1 MRSIAVTGSAGAVGR
16 GLVELLLDDPSVE
29 RVVAIDRRPAPA
41 PTRPAPPSGS
51 DADAQAEPP
60 GVELIP
66 VRLDVTVDDPAPALD
81 GIDSVVHLVD
91 DGVLRRDPRAATAAL
106 DRVLDGAASTGCRHV
121 VVLSSALVYGA
132 RPDNPVPI
140 TEAQPVD
147 PIPELA
153 YAVAK
158 ARMEGR
164 AQAWADDTG
173 ADLAILRPVATR
185 SEGGSSWI
193 GSALRAATTVRAEQV
208 DPPVQFLHRQDL
220 ASATAL
226 AATARLSGPYN
237 VAPDGWIG
245 DDEFRALRGEADV
258 RIHPRLSRWRL
269 QAAKALAD
277 RRLLDG
283 LEPYV
288 TWPWVVANDR
298 LRAEG
303 WAPRY
308 TNQEAWVA
316 GTPPPLQGLVS
327 SQRRQEIALGVA
339 SSIGAAALG
348 GALWALRGSASRWRR

>member
-16 GLVELLLDDPSVE
+16 RLIRLLVEDRAVE
-29 RVVAIDRRPAPA
+29 RVVAIDRRPAPVSTGDVDGA
-41 PTRPAPPSGS
+41 STM
-51 DADAQAEPP
+51 AEL
-60 GVELIP
+60 VSL
-66 VRLDVTVDDPAPALD
+66 RLDVTVDDPAPALD

-91 DGVLRRDPRAATAAL
+91 DRVLRRDPRAAAAAL
-106 DRVLDGAASTGCRHV
+106 DRVLSGAAANRCRHL

-147 PIPELA
+147 PIPDLA

-158 ARMEGR
+158 ATMEER
-164 AQAWADDTG
+164 ARDWAAEHG
-173 ADLAILRPVATR
+173 ADLAVLRPVATL
-185 SEGGSSWI
+185 SDGGSSWI

-208 DPPVQFLHRQDL
+208 DPPVQFLHRHDL
-220 ASATAL
+220 AAAVAL
-226 AATARLSGPYN
+226 ATTAGLVGPYN

-245 DDEFRALRGEADV
+245 NDEFRALRGEADV
-258 RIHPRLSRWRL
+258 RIHPRLSQWRL

-277 RRLLDG
+277 RRLLTG

-298 LRAEG
+298 LRAAG
-303 WAPRY
+303 WTPRY
-308 TNQEAWVA
+308 SNQEAWVA

-327 SQRRQEIALGVA
+327 GQRRQELALAAA
-339 SSIGAAALG
+339 STVGAAALA
-348 GALWALRGSASRWRR
+348 GAAVALRGSTNRWRR